1 MQKSKL
7 KVHGVNYYVLWT
19 LFTNCPAI
27 NDLPKRRY
35 TRGNNASNCR
45 SLFLVIRTNRL
56 DVLYAILGKDFAEL
70 AV

>member
-19 LFTNCPAI
+19 LFAICPAI
-27 NDLPKRRY
+27 NGLVKRCY
-35 TRGNNASNCR
+35 TRGDNASRCR

-56 DVLYAILGKDFAEL
+56 DVLYAFLGRDFAEL